1 MDAMNSQSAV
11 EGPGIMLVN
20 YNEDPTFLLVMA
32 VPFVTLMD
40 VGMHALPLFSG
51 SYGSYIVLWSQ
62 HLCPSP
68 NSHVAILTLK
78 DNSVSRCGLWEAT
91 RL

>member
-11 EGPGIMLVN
+11 EGLESRFVDN
-20 YNEDPTFLLVMA
+20 SEDPTPLPVRA
-32 VPFVTLMD
+32 APFVTCTD
-40 VGMHALPLFSG
+40 VSVHALPLFSG

-68 NSHVAILTLK
+68 IHMLK
-78 DNSVSRCGLWEAT
+78 S
-91 RL
+91 